1 MWHPQGGCHTPL
13 GCDYLLRA
21 TIFQGRLILQEL
33 RYICTSC
40 WSTSSQIIFLSKALK
55 FCKSTFSCLEDFLD
69 KIFSILADYSGNSS
83 NVITQPFKLSF
94 WYCSWVYL
102 ERKAAQKTQK
112 LRICLQQ
119 FWYHY
124 QLWQRQYRNVKKC
137 HFSLKLLWD
146 LAKFRASN
154 S

>member
-1 MWHPQGGCHTPL
+1 MLHFSTGWLECFNFSIWNQHMKSDIPG
-13 GCDYLLRA
+13 YL
-21 TIFQGRLILQEL
+21 
-33 RYICTSC
+33 

-94 WYCSWVYL
+94 WYCSWVDL

-137 HFSLKLLWD
+137 HFSLKLLWG
-146 LAKFRASN
+146 LAKF
-154 S
+154 